1 MRQQLASETEER
13 ITNLSKKF
21 EELLVL
27 TPSEKE
33 LGAACAVNCANA
45 TPQIRDQSRRD
56 GANRE
61 AAMDYVISQIHGEV
75 DAYLAR
81 AVDPNHFDGKSV
93 EQGLKQVLAHA
104 FYDNPPSAFVLNSEK
119 GPSLIVVYAL
129 GKGTLMGQGGTS
141 VTLRAYNAAQG
152 RFKLADLTGDN
163 LDGYGD
169 VSVKKLHSP
178 VPDEMWML
186 VWGHMTG
193 ANGPN
198 IRMRVYAYGGKKF
211 RTMWMPENSWGG
223 FTVHVTDHSFTVD
236 GGYYREDGVRHD
248 AYFLAPD
255 GLYRAVPDVL
265 K

>member
-1 MRQQLASETEER
+1 
-13 ITNLSKKF
+13 
-21 EELLVL
+21 
-27 TPSEKE
+27 
-33 LGAACAVNCANA
+33 
-45 TPQIRDQSRRD
+45 
-56 GANRE
+56 
-61 AAMDYVISQIHGEV
+61 
-75 DAYLAR
+75 
-81 AVDPNHFDGKSV
+81 
-93 EQGLKQVLAHA
+93 
-104 FYDNPPSAFVLNSEK
+104 
-119 GPSLIVVYAL
+119 
-129 GKGTLMGQGGTS
+129 MGQGATS
-141 VTLRAYNAAQG
+141 VTLRAYNAVEG
-152 RFKLADLTGDN
+152 HFKLADLTGDN

-169 VSVKKLHSP
+169 VSVKELHSP
-178 VPDEMWML
+178 VPDEMWLL

-223 FTVHVTDHSFTVD
+223 FTVHVTDRGFTVD